1 MQSQHSR
8 VTGSPDVP
16 GQELQKNKDTL
27 RGGPE
32 EAIQDMT
39 QHAPSLTQQGAQA
52 ESNQPVID
60 RPHPLR
66 GPLNN
71 PFTPSTSA
79 VTPSPQSEAFPI
91 DLIKI
96 HRERR
101 NAISGPSIQPRP
113 EEPTRSAQEQN
124 SNSNEANIDG
134 HPNPLRSNPVIMT
147 KDLAQLLARHNS
159 APSPASSPN

>member
-1 MQSQHSR
+1 MQSQHSQD
-8 VTGSPDVP
+8 TGIPEVPD
-16 GQELQKNKDTL
+16 QERQKNENSL

-39 QHAPSLTQQGAQA
+39 QHAPSLTQQGAET
-52 ESNQPVID
+52 ESNQPLID

-71 PFTPSTSA
+71 LFIPSTSA
-79 VTPSPQSEAFPI
+79 VTPSPQSEASPI

-124 SNSNEANIDG
+124 SNSNEANING
-134 HPNPLRSNPVIMT
+134 HPSPLRSNPVIMT
-147 KDLAQLLARHNS
+147 EDLAQLLARHNT
-159 APSPASSPN
+159 APSPASPPN